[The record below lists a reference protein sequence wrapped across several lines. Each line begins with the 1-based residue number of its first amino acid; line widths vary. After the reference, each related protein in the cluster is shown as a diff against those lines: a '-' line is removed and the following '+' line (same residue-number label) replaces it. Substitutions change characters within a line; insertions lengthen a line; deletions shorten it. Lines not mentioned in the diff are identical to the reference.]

1 MNNAKVIMFRL
12 ITLPPPFWTY
22 LWQPETPSRQLAL
35 SRRILAVPRRPYE
48 LIHCRRSTAIGRTSQ
63 IVS

>member
-1 MNNAKVIMFRL
+1 MNNAKVVMFRL
-12 ITLPPPFWTY
+12 VMFPPLFLNY

-35 SRRILAVPRRPYE
+35 SRRILSVPRRPYE
-48 LIHCRRSTAIGRTSQ
+48 LIQSRRSTAIGRASQ